1 MVKWNLTSVEVK
13 KILLSFLYLTSDNQ
27 LPQGES
33 GELTRHISLN
43 RLNIN
48 EYFLVKDNGKDGG
61 VEYFIDV
68 EKIIRESGDTNKVYL
83 KYNINF

>member
-1 MVKWNLTSVEVK
+1 MESTGRGKEDFIEFS
-13 KILLSFLYLTSDNQ
+13 IFGGINQ

-33 GELTRHISLN
+33 GELTRRISLN
-43 RLNIN
+43 ELNIN

-68 EKIIRESGDTNKVYL
+68 EKLLGWDTNKVYL

>member
-13 KILLSFLYLTSDNQ
+13 KILLSFLYLMYDNQ
-27 LPQGES
+27 LPQGQS

-68 EKIIRESGDTNKVYL
+68 EKIIREAWRIRTRFV
-83 KYNINF
+83 